1 MITAEK
7 VLTLLKH
14 QASEARAVRM
24 QGFFKTGKG
33 EYGEGDIFWGI
44 RVPDQRAIAKKN
56 MERAIP

>member
-33 EYGEGDIFWGI
+33 
-44 RVPDQRAIAKKN
+44 
-56 MERAIP
+56 